1 MHEYHRRGTAKV
13 RISVLRKMS
22 SHHRCLDKSA
32 DSVAPFWRDVLILC
46 VLTAVYVGAYLFTA
60 AIPDT
65 TRDLYAAYEIS
76 MGRWFPLEGPI
87 LGWAIHA
94 SPFWYYLLAIPL
106 LFVNAWVAVALF
118 VGAIA
123 GLKFILAYVCG
134 TRLINR
140 EFGILWSIAIAMP
153 GWTTIQHLTFFTP
166 NIAETSILLSL
177 YFAVRLWESPNLW
190 RACVLGLVCGL
201 ALNTHPT
208 TLPILLISLAVVLR
222 VNRGWQRAK
231 ALTGFFCACVA
242 PFIPYLFSQALH
254 GAPDIA
260 TGMRYV
266 ESNIKVSRVTNIPD
280 ILRGTIFDG
289 PILIAQYINGISG
302 GGLLVLKIFLVV
314 ALISV
319 IVGLIGYFR
328 KGLQA
333 RVELFAAIGTVAMFS
348 LTIAMLR
355 SNTPFYFVYVLTPP
369 LAALVALAICAFA
382 RWMKDGY
389 LVYCFAAI
397 VIALQSVVVGRIGWA
412 MHEGVG
418 TLPHNSD
425 VATAADSAAYSD
437 IWFPSLAQDETGR
450 FLCGSGDG
458 MVVHGP
464 MAYLVDRNAGV
475 DTLIHC
481 DRALTVQL
489 GGMYG
494 GSRHV
499 VGMPRRYW
507 NALSQ
512 SPQCWLGPL
521 GLVDAATIVWAPHG
535 VPPVSGRSYPP
546 RSIVV
551 YSQVPQTLSFEAPN
565 NEALLLTNVTFGSNP
580 SQVLSVKAN
589 GRELQ
594 PIAGTQVSSLYV
606 PPAPG
611 NNGKLV
617 WEVQFSAM
625 DPSMIDAIML
635 NLSPSKAAEVPSCD
649 ETGLRAL

>member
-1 MHEYHRRGTAKV
+1 MRV
-13 RISVLRKMS
+13 SVLKKMS
-22 SHHRCLDKSA
+22 SHPKPLHQGA
-32 DSVAPFWRDVLILC
+32 DSVPPFWRDVLILC
-46 VLTAVYVGAYLFTA
+46 VLTAVYVTAYLFTA

-65 TRDLYAAYEIS
+65 TRDVYAAYEIS
-76 MGRWFPLEGPI
+76 VGRWFPLEGPI

-106 LFVNAWVAVALF
+106 LFVKAWVAVALF

-123 GLKFILAYVCG
+123 GLKFILAYACG
-134 TRLINR
+134 TRLVNR
-140 EFGILWSIAIAMP
+140 KFGILWSIALAMP
-153 GWTTIQHLTFFTP
+153 GWTTFQHLTFFTP
-166 NIAETSILLSL
+166 NIADTSILLSL
-177 YFAVRLWESPNLW
+177 YFAVRLWKSPNLW
-190 RACVLGLVCGL
+190 GACVLGLVCGL

-208 TLPILLISLAVVLR
+208 TLPIILISLAVVLR
-222 VNRGWQRAK
+222 VNRGWQLAK
-231 ALTGFFCACVA
+231 ALTVFFCTCVA
-242 PFIPYLFSQALH
+242 PFIPYIVSQALH

-266 ESNIKVSRVTNIPD
+266 ESNIKLSRVTNIPD

-289 PILIAQYINGISG
+289 PILIAQYVVGISG
-302 GGLLVLKIFLVV
+302 AGLLVLKIGLVV
-314 ALISV
+314 ALTSV

-333 RVELFAAIGTVAMFS
+333 RVELFTAIGTVAMFS

-355 SNTPFYFVYVLTPP
+355 SNTPFYFVYVLMPP

-389 LVYCFAAI
+389 LAYCFAAI
-397 VIALQSVVVGRIGWA
+397 VIALQGVVVGRIGWA

-418 TLPHNSD
+418 TLPYASD
-425 VATAADSAAYSD
+425 VVTAADSAAYSD
-437 IWFPSLAQDETGR
+437 IWFPSLAQDEAGR

-464 MAYLVDRNAGV
+464 MAYLVDRNAGA

-481 DRALTVQL
+481 DRELTVQL

-494 GSRHV
+494 GTRHT
-499 VGMPRRYW
+499 VGMPRSYW

-521 GLVDAATIVWAPHG
+521 GLVDAAAIVWAPHG
-535 VPPVSGRSYPP
+535 VPPVSGRNYPP
-546 RSIVV
+546 RSILA
-551 YSQVPQTLSFEAPN
+551 YAQAPQNLSFEAPN
-565 NEALLLTNVTFGSNP
+565 NQALLLTNVIFGSNP
-580 SQVLSVKAN
+580 SQILSVKAN
-589 GRELQ
+589 GSQLK
-594 PIAGTQVSSLYV
+594 PIAETQVSSLYV
-606 PPAPG
+606 PTPG
-611 NNGKLV
+611 NIGKLV

-625 DPSMIDAIML
+625 DPSMIDAVML
-635 NLSPSKAAEVPSCD
+635 NVSPSKAARVPSCD
-649 ETGLRAL
+649 EVVLRRL